1 MILDQTTIWIV
12 IVALAIGTFTLR
24 FSFLG
29 LVGRRPLPPWALR
42 LLRYTPVAVIPGLMA
57 PQIFLPLEGQSGPD
71 PVRLAAVVVTLA
83 VGVWTKNA
91 IWAMLGG
98 AATLAIL
105 TLTLGP

>member
-1 MILDQTTIWIV
+1 MSMSQGTLWIV
-12 IVALAIGTFTLR
+12 IVALAIGTFGLR

-29 LVGRRPLPPWALR
+29 LVGRKPLPDWVLR

-57 PQIFLPLEGQSGPD
+57 PQVFLPQAGQTIPD
-71 PVRLAAVVVTLA
+71 PAQLAAVAVTLA

-98 AATLAIL
+98 AAVLAVL
-105 TLTLGP
+105 TFAV